1 MPLPIMAAT
10 SLAESTTESG
20 ELGRFSRSIFVWLL
34 DKAFGVGAPTAV
46 SATGGSL
53 VERGPNQRAP
63 VCRICSRYHQAAS
76 AATRTVARQPSR
88 TRPLRQP
95 FTVSHVIH
103 RTTGLERAL
112 HQVHRLDDQ
121 RLRELQ
127 GAERRLQSREIARP
141 GFPARATESQVRTER
156 APAGGAAWRLE
167 CRLGSVLEDF
177 EPRLCSAA
185 YREHAPVRGV
195 GE

>member
-1 MPLPIMAAT
+1 GTSVPECHDRAGALGPL
-10 SLAESTTESG
+10 
-20 ELGRFSRSIFVWLL
+20 SRSICVWML
-34 DKAFGVGAPTAV
+34 DKAVSVEATTAV

-53 VERGPNQRAP
+53 VDRGPNQPAP

-76 AATRTVARQPSR
+76 AATKTVARQPSR

-112 HQVHRLDDQ
+112 HQVHRLDDE

-127 GAERRLQSREIARP
+127 GAERRFQSREIARP
-141 GFPARATESQVRTER
+141 GFPARATEIGR
-156 APAGGAAWRLE
+156 AH
-167 CRLGSVLEDF
+167 V
-177 EPRLCSAA
+177 
-185 YREHAPVRGV
+185 
-195 GE
+195 